1 MKFRCVPQGQLHR
14 LLREHRFALVSA
26 EALEQIPSECRPL
39 STTTEAL
46 RDSDELLP
54 KLIDLN
60 ELTPDSRSNLLDAC
74 IDPSDRAPLAMV
86 LLRSDVQPSTMAA
99 HLGRAQIA
107 QSIGGERAWLRI
119 HDPRVWVQLN
129 RVLSD
134 AQLNSLMGPSQRW
147 TFFFDGRW
155 FTQENTGA
163 REIGNRFD
171 ARSWSALERIGIV
184 NRVLARMQ
192 SEVETMDSIHCTSVT
207 ADQLAQR
214 AIEHH
219 HISNLDDQV
228 EFCLLGLR
236 VHSQFDEH
244 PQVRKIL
251 ARVADDPSAFDELLA
266 NDGIYWRNISQTLNM
281 TGEATT

>member
-1 MKFRCVPQGQLHR
+1 MKFSLAPQGQLHR

-26 EALEQIPSECRPL
+26 EVLEQIPSECRPL
-39 STTTEAL
+39 STAAEAL

-54 KLIDLN
+54 KLIDLA
-60 ELTPDSRSNLLDAC
+60 ELTQDSRNTLLDAC
-74 IDPSDRAPLAMV
+74 VGPSDSTPTVTV
-86 LLRSDVQPSTMAA
+86 LLDSNAQPSTMAA

-107 QSIGGERAWLRI
+107 QSTGGEKAWLRL

-129 RVLSD
+129 RILS
-134 AQLNSLMGPSQRW
+134 AARLNGLMGPCKRW
-147 TFFFDGRW
+147 TFFFDGHW

-163 REIGNRFD
+163 REVGNRFD

-192 SEVETMDSIHCTSVT
+192 SEVETMEAMHSTSVM
-207 ADQLAQR
+207 ADQLAER
-214 AIEHH
+214 AIQRH
-219 HISNLDDQV
+219 HISSVDDQV

-266 NDGIYWRNISQTLNM
+266 NDEIYWRNISQTLNM